1 MNIEL
6 ITTSINGVKHG
17 GNWVLIAF
25 FLFMWVLTF
34 LLWQIEH
41 YRRKRLVKRF
51 AQSGL
56 YEPFNKN
63 MLIKSK
69 MEVKNNGK
77 PKIVKGRSNGY

>member
-51 AQSGL
+51 AQSG
-56 YEPFNKN
+56 FNSPKALCN
-63 MLIKSK
+63 SK
-69 MEVKNNGK
+69 Q
-77 PKIVKGRSNGY
+77 KGLNSGGGY